1 MRELKNF
8 TAVTLKPGETKTVS
22 MELDYRAFAWYDTA
36 QKDWYAAGGTY
47 EICIGKSSRDIVMRT
62 EVVLE
67 NEKEKLPKI
76 DENVMIGDLM
86 DCAKT
91 ADYVEERLMPYIG
104 EFIGKTSMKEMD
116 EMERS
121 MVHYMPLSS
130 LRSFTKLDNEGLGE
144 LVDELK
150 NHVR

>member
-1 MRELKNF
+1 
-8 TAVTLKPGETKTVS
+8 
-22 MELDYRAFAWYDTA
+22 
-36 QKDWYAAGGTY
+36 
-47 EICIGKSSRDIVMRT
+47 
-62 EVVLE
+62 
-67 NEKEKLPKI
+67 
-76 DENVMIGDLM
+76 M

-130 LRSFTKLDNEGLGE
+130 FEKFHKAGQ
-144 LVDELK
+144 
-150 NHVR
+150 